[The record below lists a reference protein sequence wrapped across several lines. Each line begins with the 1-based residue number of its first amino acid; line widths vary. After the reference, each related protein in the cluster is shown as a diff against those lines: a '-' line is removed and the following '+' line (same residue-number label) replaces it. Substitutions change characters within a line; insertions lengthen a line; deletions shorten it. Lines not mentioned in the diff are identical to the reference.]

1 MMARYCRQIK
11 VDSTAK
17 IKNSKSPPPVR
28 KMSTASRLI
37 LRDDGF
43 LKSTVYS
50 YYNRAFKER
59 GKGKGMQI
67 AAHAHETIPRQLSE
81 IICYKTEIDC

>member
-1 MMARYCRQIK
+1 MAFL
-11 VDSTAK
+11 
-17 IKNSKSPPPVR
+17 SPQFIPITIEP
-28 KMSTASRLI
+28 S
-37 LRDDGF
+37 
-43 LKSTVYS
+43 
-50 YYNRAFKER
+50 KER